1 VKTLIALRKEHP
13 AFRMKTAREIA
24 TESSILQAK
33 PGIILYIINGKA
45 VGDKWERVLVI
56 YNGQPSNRSI
66 NLPSGKWQKLML
78 PGDEYRDYQ
87 GEPSIMT
94 KPFSCT
100 ILYQQ

>member
-1 VKTLIALRKEHP
+1 
-13 AFRMKTAREIA
+13 MKTAKEIA
-24 TESSILQAK
+24 TNLQFYRQN

-66 NLPSGKWQKLML
+66 NLPSGKWQKFLL

-87 GEPSIMT
+87 GEPSIIT